1 MKKTKYNIDFVNDG
15 KPFTLSKWTVRKHE
29 EVLKETAKFEGKKE
43 DGKLQGE
50 ELDKK
55 YRKLLILKG
64 LHEVDPTVTEDNL
77 LDLHPDEQVALF
89 AAVYLQGKR
98 GILAE
103 DKANFQKKKGQ
114 KQIE

>member
-1 MKKTKYNIDFVNDG
+1 MKKTKYTLPFVNKG
-15 KPFTLSKWTVRKHE
+15 KDFYLSKWTVRKHE
-29 EVLKETAKFEGKKE
+29 EVLKETAKYEKDLSEK
-43 DGKLQGE
+43 

-55 YRKLLILKG
+55 YRNLLILKG
-64 LHEVDPTVTEDNL
+64 LHEVDPSVTEDNL

-103 DKANFQKKKGQ
+103 DKANFQKKKNQ
-114 KQIE
+114 KQIESK

>member
-1 MKKTKYNIDFVNDG
+1 MTRTKYNIKFVNKG
-15 KPFTLSKWTVRKHE
+15 KDFYLSKWTVRKHE
-29 EVLKETAKFEGKKE
+29 EVLKETTAFEGKLSEKA
-43 DGKLQGE
+43 
-50 ELDKK
+50 LDEK

-64 LHEVDPTVTEDNL
+64 LHEVDPNVTEDNL

-103 DKANFQKKKGQ
+103 DKANFQKKKNQ
-114 KQIE
+114 KQTK

>member
-1 MKKTKYNIDFVNDG
+1 MKKTKYTLPFVNNG
-15 KPFTLSKWTVRKHE
+15 KPFTLSKWTVRSHE
-29 EVLKETAKFEGKKE
+29 EVLKETAKFEGELKE
-43 DGKLQGE
+43 K
-50 ELDKK
+50 ELDEK

-64 LHEVDPTVTEDNL
+64 LHEVDPNVTEDNL

-103 DKANFQKKKGQ
+103 DKANFQKKKNQ
-114 KQIE
+114 KQTE